1 MKKLFLIFAVLLAF
15 VFAGCA
21 KNKRTFSVQ
30 KQNSFVDEKKTTIG
44 FSIDTLAIERW
55 QRDLDV
61 FMARARDFDAD
72 VIVQNA
78 GNNVEVQKK
87 QLMYLLDKN
96 VDVIVVLAK
105 VADSLK
111 DEIEKIRAK
120 NIPVIAYDRLI
131 LNTKI
136 DLYIT
141 IDSGQ
146 VGVIMGKELQRIAPL
161 RNWLCIL
168 GPQEDYNMKMLLRGL
183 NGTIKNSLPIINEIF
198 YTQDWNYD
206 LSRQKMVDVITSGK
220 IPGAIICGNDAVAD
234 SVISVL
240 QAYYPDK
247 HIPICGQDAD
257 IAACQ
262 NIVRGLQ
269 DFTVYKP
276 IVELARTAAEIS
288 VRVARGEKIQSL
300 PNLKSIDNK
309 FAEIPAILL
318 KPVLVTKSNMDDV
331 IIDSGFHTYGEVYME

>member
-1 MKKLFLIFAVLLAF
+1 MKKIILVFAFSLLF
-15 VFAGCA
+15 VFAGCV
-21 KNKRTFSVQ
+21 KSKRISSVQ
-30 KQNSFVDEKKTTIG
+30 KQNSFADEKKTLVG

-61 FMARARDFDAD
+61 FMARARELDAD

-78 GNNVEVQKK
+78 GNSVEVQKK

-96 VDVIVVLAK
+96 VNVVVVVAK
-105 VADSLK
+105 TADSLK

-141 IDSGQ
+141 IDSEQ
-146 VGVIMGKELQRIAPL
+146 VGAIMGNELQKIAPL
-161 RNWLCIL
+161 RKWLCIL
-168 GPQEDYNMKMLLRGL
+168 GPQEDNNMSMLLRGL
-183 NGTIKNSLPIINEIF
+183 SGTIKTSLPVISEIF
-198 YTQDWNYD
+198 YTQGWNYD
-206 LSRQKMVDVITSGK
+206 LSRQKMLDVITSGN
-220 IPGAIICGNDAVAD
+220 IPGAVICGNDAVAD

-240 QAYYPDK
+240 QTYYPDK

-288 VRVARGEKIQSL
+288 VELARGEKIQSL
-300 PNLKSIDNK
+300 SNLKSIDNN

-318 KPVLVTKSNMDDV
+318 KPLLVEKSNIDDV

>member
-1 MKKLFLIFAVLLAF
+1 M
-15 VFAGCA
+15 
-21 KNKRTFSVQ
+21 
-30 KQNSFVDEKKTTIG
+30 
-44 FSIDTLAIERW
+44 
-55 QRDLDV
+55 
-61 FMARARDFDAD
+61 
-72 VIVQNA
+72 
-78 GNNVEVQKK
+78 
-87 QLMYLLDKN
+87 
-96 VDVIVVLAK
+96 
-105 VADSLK
+105 
-111 DEIEKIRAK
+111 
-120 NIPVIAYDRLI
+120 
-131 LNTKI
+131 
-136 DLYIT
+136 
-141 IDSGQ
+141 
-146 VGVIMGKELQRIAPL
+146 
-161 RNWLCIL
+161 
-168 GPQEDYNMKMLLRGL
+168 
-183 NGTIKNSLPIINEIF
+183 PIINEIF

-276 IVELARTAAEIS
+276 IVDLARTAAEIS

-300 PNLKSIDNK
+300 SNLKSIDNK

>member
-1 MKKLFLIFAVLLAF
+1 MKKRLMAMLMAAVMAVSLTACGGGGSS
-15 VFAGCA
+15 AGSDSSGGDGKA
-21 KNKRTFSVQ
+21 K
-30 KQNSFVDEKKTTIG
+30 IG
-44 FSIDTLAIERW
+44 LSMPTQSLERW
-55 QRDLDV
+55 NRDGAYLEEQ
-61 FMARARDFDAD
+61 F
-72 VIVQNA
+72 QNA
-78 GNNVEVQKK
+78 GYDTILTYSDNDSGK
-87 QLMYLLDKN
+87 QVNDIQNMLADGADLL
-96 VDVIVVLAK
+96 VIAAIDGEALNTA
-105 VADSLK
+105 L
-111 DEIEKIRAK
+111 DEAAEAGV
-120 NIPVIAYDRLI
+120 PVIAYDRLI

-300 PNLKSIDNK
+300 SNLKSIDNK

-318 KPVLVTKSNMDDV
+318 KPVLVTKSNVDDV

>member
-146 VGVIMGKELQRIAPL
+146 R
-161 RNWLCIL
+161 
-168 GPQEDYNMKMLLRGL
+168 
-183 NGTIKNSLPIINEIF
+183 
-198 YTQDWNYD
+198 
-206 LSRQKMVDVITSGK
+206 TS
-220 IPGAIICGNDAVAD
+220 
-234 SVISVL
+234 
-240 QAYYPDK
+240 AY
-247 HIPICGQDAD
+247 CA
-257 IAACQ
+257 
-262 NIVRGLQ
+262 
-269 DFTVYKP
+269 
-276 IVELARTAAEIS
+276 LA
-288 VRVARGEKIQSL
+288 
-300 PNLKSIDNK
+300 
-309 FAEIPAILL
+309 
-318 KPVLVTKSNMDDV
+318 
-331 IIDSGFHTYGEVYME
+331 